1 MKALLL
7 IDIQNDFQSGG
18 ALAVPAGDENIDLA
32 NRLQPHIEHV
42 IASQDWHP
50 PDHGSFAANHPG
62 ARPGDTVLLAGIEQ
76 TLWPVHCLQGSRGA
90 ELAPGLD
97 TRRIEKIVY
106 KGTDASIDSY
116 SALFDNGHR
125 KATELRA
132 QLEASAIDV
141 LYLAGLA
148 TDYCV
153 KFTALDARQLGFRV
167 VVIEDACRGIDLQP
181 GDVAN
186 ALAEMRT
193 AGVEILPSR
202 EILAAS

>member
-7 IDIQNDFQSGG
+7 IDIQNDFLPGG
-18 ALAVPAGDENIDLA
+18 ALAVPTGDEIIDLA
-32 NRLQPHIEHV
+32 NRLQPHFEHV

-90 ELAPGLD
+90 ALAPRRD
-97 TRRIEKIVY
+97 TRRLEKIVY
-106 KGTDASIDSY
+106 KGTDA
-116 SALFDNGHR
+116 
-125 KATELRA
+125 
-132 QLEASAIDV
+132 AIDV